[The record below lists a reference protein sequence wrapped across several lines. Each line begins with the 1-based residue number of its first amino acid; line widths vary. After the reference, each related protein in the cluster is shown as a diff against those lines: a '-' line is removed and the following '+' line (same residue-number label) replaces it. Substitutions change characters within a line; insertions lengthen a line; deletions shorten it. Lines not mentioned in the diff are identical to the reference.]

1 MQPSWLSPGVGSPH
15 SVPAVE
21 AEQGFAGH
29 AQALLERVL
38 EVERA
43 LAGREWW
50 LLGRAFAEA
59 QVLSEVASLLAAVRG
74 ELEGVLR
81 QYFAASP
88 APESDGPTVA
98 DDEMG
103 LLNDPGWVQA
113 RQSEAAALL
122 DHLAMVLPSLRQY
135 AQLLQANAEQAGLPP
150 AAVDELGIVRERL
163 SDACETLQQP
173 PR

>member
-1 MQPSWLSPGVGSPH
+1 MQPSWMSPSAGGPY
-15 SVPAVE
+15 SVPAAE
-21 AEQGFAGH
+21 GEQGLTGH
-29 AQALLERVL
+29 AQTLLQQIV

-59 QVLSEVASLLAAVRG
+59 QALSEIASLLAAVRG
-74 ELEGVLR
+74 ELEGVLS
-81 QYFAASP
+81 QYFATPPPSEPESP
-88 APESDGPTVA
+88 AIA
-98 DDEMG
+98 DDEMS

-113 RQSEAAALL
+113 RQGEAAALL
-122 DHLAMVLPSLRQY
+122 DHLAMVLPSLLQY
-135 AQLLQANAEQAGLPP
+135 AHQLQASAGQAGLPP

-173 PR
+173 PS